1 MCLCTW
7 GRSVYNCG
15 PATHAR
21 LCRPS
26 FSSSAGIWH
35 CIKVGERD
43 ELQVLNWISWWIS
56 GTSLKCMWAS
66 PNDALIFALQ
76 RHQAYVSVVCLHVFL
91 DQLAQADWWH
101 ITVMFALSVENC
113 FVMLCMESSSD
124 SVYIVTGNISYSNI
138 QQTLCLWN
146 IFLFCFYS
154 ECLRY
159 KNFHE
164 LELHKNWNKWINLW
178 KCTLAHKS
186 TFNFCLP
193 PFLPSS
199 LPSWSDVVGP
209 GSLVYICPAMCPF

>member
-35 CIKVGERD
+35 CIKVGEWD

-113 FVMLCMESSSD
+113 FVMFCMQSSSD
-124 SVYIVTGNISYSNI
+124 SVHIVTGNISYSKNI

-146 IFLFCFYS
+146 IFCFVFTVS
-154 ECLRY
+154 VCGTKTFMNL
-159 KNFHE
+159 NFI
-164 LELHKNWNKWINLW
+164 KI
-178 KCTLAHKS
+178 
-186 TFNFCLP
+186 
-193 PFLPSS
+193 
-199 LPSWSDVVGP
+199 
-209 GSLVYICPAMCPF
+209 